1 MIKNRLRANTVNA
14 VLLIYAILFALA
26 GASCSRD
33 EGQGTAGERLRFEE
47 SIMGPFDTVT
57 TLIAYTKDE
66 AAFEQFAALVKQDLD
81 HYHKLFDFY
90 NSYPGINN
98 ISTINEQ
105 AGKQPVPVD
114 PAIIDFLEQC
124 LWANDIS
131 DGRVNM
137 ALGAVLSIWHD
148 LRMQGIDDPA
158 TAVLPDPDALKLAN
172 QHTDIRRVKLDKEA
186 GTVFLTDPDM
196 SLDVGSGAKGYACE
210 LVAQHAIEAGY
221 DSFVI
226 SLGGNI
232 RAVGVKADSGAKW
245 RIGIKNP
252 DLDAQEQIIDVL
264 QVSDLAIVTSGV
276 YERYYTVNGVKY
288 HHIIDPDTLMPSQYF
303 DSVTVVAPSSATADA
318 ITTALL
324 NMSYPDGKEMLAQ
337 LENCEALW
345 LKGTDRYSTEGY
357 DELLGGQ

>member
-1 MIKNRLRANTVNA
+1 MSKDRWRFNKVNA
-14 VLLIYAILFALA
+14 VWLICAILLAFAA
-26 GASCSRD
+26 ASCSQVEVQSTTGD
-33 EGQGTAGERLRFEE
+33 RLRFEE
-47 SIMGPFDTVT
+47 SIIGPFDTVT
-57 TLIAYTKDE
+57 TLVAYTKDQDD
-66 AAFEQFAALVKQDLD
+66 FDQFVALVRQDLD

-90 NSYPGINN
+90 NTYPGINN
-98 ISTINEQ
+98 IGTINEQ

-114 PAIIDFLEQC
+114 PVIIDFLEQC
-124 LWANDIS
+124 LWANEIS
-131 DGRVNM
+131 GGRVNM

-148 LRMQGIDDPA
+148 LRLQGINDPA
-158 TAVLPDPDALKLAN
+158 AAALPDPDALKLAN
-172 QHTDIRRVKLDKEA
+172 QHTDIHQVKLDKA
-186 GTVFLTDPDM
+186 AATVFLADSAM

-210 LVAQHAIEAGY
+210 LVTQHAIEAGY

-232 RAVGVKADSGAKW
+232 RTVGVKADSGEKW
-245 RIGIKNP
+245 RIGVKNP
-252 DLDAQEQIIDVL
+252 DVEAPEEIIDVL
-264 QVSDLAIVTSGV
+264 SVSDLAIVTSGI

-324 NMSYPDGKEMLAQ
+324 NMSYQDGKEMLAQ

-345 LKGTDRYSTEGY
+345 LKGTERYSTQGY